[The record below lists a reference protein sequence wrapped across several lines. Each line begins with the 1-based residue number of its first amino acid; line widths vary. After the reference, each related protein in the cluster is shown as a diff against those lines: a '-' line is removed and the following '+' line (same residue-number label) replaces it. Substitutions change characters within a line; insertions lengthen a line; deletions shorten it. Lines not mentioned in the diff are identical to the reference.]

1 MAKLSQYM
9 DGYEAGLDRA
19 LRIVREQGVQGLEDE
34 IKFRNITG
42 IHTNMP
48 KQDVNNLV
56 QEVKDKVVTAYTI
69 LAMAS
74 LHDNFQFGYTRCRRW
89 WEGVELGAEYLCK
102 DLATW
107 DDYIRGIKEEIG
119 LDMGIRYK

>member
-1 MAKLSQYM
+1 MAKQSKYLE
-9 DGYEAGLDRA
+9 GYEAGLDRA
-19 LRIVREQGVQGLEDE
+19 LRIVREQGIQGLEDE

-74 LHDNFQFGYTRCRRW
+74 LHDNFDFGYIRCRRW
-89 WEGVELGAEYLCK
+89 WEGVEKGAEYLCK

-107 DDYIRGIKEEIG
+107 DDYTKAIADTLGFDIEMR
-119 LDMGIRYK
+119 

>member
-1 MAKLSQYM
+1 MAKLSKYLE
-9 DGYEAGLDRA
+9 GYEAGLDRA

-56 QEVKDKVVTAYTI
+56 QEVKDKVVTAYTV
-69 LAMAS
+69 LSMAS
-74 LHDNFQFGYTRCRRW
+74 LHDNFDFGYTRCRRW
-89 WEGVELGAEYLCK
+89 WEGVEKGAEYLCK

-107 DDYIRGIKEEIG
+107 DDYTKAIADTLGFDIEMR
-119 LDMGIRYK
+119 

>member
-1 MAKLSQYM
+1 MAKLSKQMEY
-9 DGYEAGLDRA
+9 YEAGLDSA
-19 LRIVREQGVQGLEDE
+19 LRIVREQGIQGLEDE

-48 KQDVNNLV
+48 KQDVNNIV
-56 QEVKDKVVTAYTI
+56 QDVKDKVVTAYTV

-74 LHDNFQFGYTRCRRW
+74 LHDNFGFGYKRCKRFW
-89 WEGVELGAEYLCK
+89 DGMDEGAEYLCK

-107 DDYIRGIKEEIG
+107 DDYTNAIAEQIG
-119 LDMGIRYK
+119 FKIEWE